1 MVRVFIDGIIYQMQA
16 HGGISRIFN
25 ETLPIIAETQY
36 DIEFLLRLPLGL
48 KAVPESLMSTERIRV
63 LHDVDLRPR
72 RFFQRY
78 NGRVNY
84 RRWLKFDPQIFH
96 TTYYSGCPF
105 PRAKTIVTVYDF
117 IDEHTF
123 DGMSANWKGFSD
135 HQRQSINSADAVIAI
150 SESTKAD
157 VLKFTDAQEHNVTAI
172 PLSVGRSFTCA
183 PPVQPG
189 EIEDFRTRHQIHLPY
204 WLYVGTRRVY
214 KNFDRLLRAWALLM
228 SHYKIET
235 ELVVIGSY
243 LGPDAYGIDAYQA
256 EFLIQNR
263 LENRIKLLSGISDAE
278 LRTAYAAAQA
288 FVFPS
293 LSEGFG
299 IPQLEAMACGT
310 ALILSDIPV
319 FHEVS
324 ADAALYFDPHDHEEL
339 AYIMWRMMNPS
350 VRQDIISKGAQR
362 LSLFSWE
369 NSAQKMVGVYRHLVS

>member
-1 MVRVFIDGIIYQMQA
+1 MVRVFVDGIIYQMQA

-25 ETLPIIAETQY
+25 ETLPTISATQP
-36 DIEFLLRLPLGL
+36 DIEFLLRLPLDL
-48 KAVPESLMSTERIRV
+48 KSVPESLTSAERIRV
-63 LHDVDLRPR
+63 MHDVDLRPR
-72 RFFQRY
+72 RFLQHY
-78 NGRVNY
+78 NDRINY

-105 PRAKTIVTVYDF
+105 PQAKTIVTVYDF

-123 DGMSANWKGFSD
+123 DGMSANWKGFSN

-157 VLKFTDAQEHNVTAI
+157 ILKFTDAEEHKVTAI
-172 PLSVGRSFTCA
+172 PLSVGRSFSCA
-183 PPVQPG
+183 PPIEAH
-189 EIEDFRTRHQIHLPY
+189 EIDAFRARYRIEMPY

-214 KNFDRLLRAWALLM
+214 KNFDRLLRAWAVLTNY
-228 SHYKIET
+228 YKIET
-235 ELVVIGSY
+235 QLVVVGSY

-263 LENRIKLLSGISDAE
+263 LENRIKLLSNVSDTE
-278 LRTAYAAAQA
+278 LRTAYSGAQA

-310 ALILSDIPV
+310 PLILSDIPV

-324 ADAALYFDPHDHEEL
+324 ADAAMYFDPHDHEEL
-339 AYIMWRMMNPS
+339 AYIMWRMMNQR
-350 VRQDIISKGAQR
+350 VRQEIIAKGAQR

-369 NSAQKMVGVYRHLVS
+369 HSAQKMVEVYYSLV